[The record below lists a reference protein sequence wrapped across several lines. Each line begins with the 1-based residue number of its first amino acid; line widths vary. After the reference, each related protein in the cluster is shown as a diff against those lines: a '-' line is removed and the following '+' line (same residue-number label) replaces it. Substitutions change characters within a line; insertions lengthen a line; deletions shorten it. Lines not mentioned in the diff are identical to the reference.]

1 MMLKSIIFVS
11 YALVFSVF
19 LSHRAMAD
27 FEGIINIDEDS
38 ANNSETSKNNK
49 PVDSSDGSGDD
60 ENDYGS
66 VMTDEIRDGD
76 EAKTE
81 SSMVDIYIAIPTTK
95 ESATTEAE
103 TTTNKARITDSIEKT
118 TEKSGNI
125 ITEGPIGGEKS
136 SNVEARVDKKF
147 SRVLPIE
154 LIVAVVVGTV
164 CVVIPIVFVAYRIRK
179 RNEGSYVLSNAGYKD
194 TLQGDTGKEV
204 FV

>member
-1 MMLKSIIFVS
+1 MMLNSIIFVS

>member
-1 MMLKSIIFVS
+1 MLKSIIFVS

-49 PVDSSDGSGDD
+49 PVDSSDGSGGD

-66 VMTDEIRDGD
+66 VMTDETRDGD

-81 SSMVDIYIAIPTTK
+81 SGMVDIYIAIPTTK

-118 TEKSGNI
+118 TEKPGNI

-136 SNVEARVDKKF
+136 SNVEARVDKKV
-147 SRVLPIE
+147 SRVLPTE

-194 TLQGDTGKEV
+194 TLQGDTEKEV